1 MDLVLDLTKQLS
13 EQIKRDETYT
23 EYLRCYD
30 AVKEDRELFHKM
42 NEMRRKNVELQND
55 MDRENFFDA
64 ASRLRD
70 EYSYLL
76 SNKAVSDFLK
86 AEMRFCRKMQKIYT
100 ILTQDLEIDLDFL
113 S

>member
-13 EQIKRDETYT
+13 EQIKQDETYK

-30 AVKEDRELFHKM
+30 AVKEDRELFQKM
-42 NEMRRKNVELQND
+42 NEMRRKNIELQND

-64 ASRLRD
+64 ASHLRD

-86 AEMRFCRKMQKIYT
+86 AEMKFCRKMQRIYT

>member
-13 EQIKRDETYT
+13 EQIKQDETYK
-23 EYLRCYD
+23 EYLKCYD
-30 AVKEDRELFHKM
+30 AVKEDRELFQKM
-42 NEMRRKNVELQND
+42 NEMRRKNIELQND
-55 MDRENFFDA
+55 IEQEDFFDA
-64 ASRLRD
+64 ANRLRE
-70 EYSYLL
+70 EYSHLL
-76 SNKAVSDFLK
+76 NNEAVSDFLK